1 MAKNYSTKLV
11 AGIAV
16 LNLIL
21 VGALF
26 YWFAVRGTP
35 ADELVDQ
42 RCNTKLLESELLGQ
56 PLPKYQFA
64 DRQGADAYQRLTHG
78 KVLIIVFL
86 THCPACLAEFKLLE
100 QHAAEI
106 APAFKVVA
114 ITSESGG
121 IVEQFMD
128 ARKLSFPVYLDVRGS
143 LMLEAR
149 VSCTPTLLFLND
161 GIVRRVKIGKA
172 DNYEE
177 IMEGFQ
183 S

>member
-1 MAKNYSTKLV
+1 MASNYSTKLV
-11 AGIAV
+11 AGIAA

-26 YWFAVRGTP
+26 YWFAFRGNP
-35 ADELVDQ
+35 ANEIDQ
-42 RCNTKLLESELLGQ
+42 RCNTKILESELLGQ

-64 DRQGADAYQRLTHG
+64 DRDGADVYQNLTRG
-78 KVLIIVFL
+78 KILIVVFL
-86 THCPACLAEFKLLE
+86 THCPACVAEFKMLE
-100 QHAAEI
+100 QHSAEI
-106 APAFKVVA
+106 GANFKVVA

-128 ARKLSFPVYLDVRGS
+128 TRKPAFPVYLDVRGS

-149 VSCTPTLLFLND
+149 VSCTPTLLFLDD
-161 GIVRRVKIGKA
+161 GIVQKIKIGKA

-177 IMEGFQ
+177 IVEGFQ